1 MADKING
8 RTPEEIK
15 IDLLADYGCCSECQH
30 GKTTHDNPYS
40 CAERALKCQVA
51 ENALTLIQQLEAER
65 DELLQ
70 KNQQLERER
79 DELKNKP
86 MAWEDVIM
94 SDSFLEVKDEY
105 VGAALLQCAFSH
117 DEYCADDEVTFTTHL
132 NDLKIYYRSEYGKSW
147 RCWPRFPTDEERA
160 AAKWELNERRRC

>member
-1 MADKING
+1 MDNKING

-15 IDLLADYGCCSECQH
+15 RGLECCSVD
-30 GKTTHDNPYS
+30 GLS
-40 CAERALKCQVA
+40 CSNCSYCVSCDADIHALERDALA
-51 ENALTLIQQLEAER
+51 LIQQLEHNW
-65 DELLQ
+65 DELFETA
-70 KNQQLERER
+70 KQLERER

-86 MAWEDVIM
+86 MPWEDVIM

-132 NDLKIYYRSEYGKSW
+132 SDLKIYYRSEYGKSW

-160 AAKWELNERRRC
+160 AAAWEVE

>member
-1 MADKING
+1 MTDKING

-15 IDLLADYGCCSECQH
+15 RGLECCNV
-30 GKTTHDNPYS
+30 KYS
-40 CAERALKCQVA
+40 CFECPYRSDGKNCPEYLANDVFD
-51 ENALTLIQQLEAER
+51 LI
-65 DELLQ
+65 
-70 KNQQLERER
+70 QQLERER

-86 MAWEDVIM
+86 MALEDVIM

-132 NDLKIYYRSEYGKSW
+132 SDLKLYYRSEYGKSW

-160 AAKWELNERRRC
+160 AAKWEVNENGKESS